1 MKTAEELM
9 KVTLKRGL
17 APIRKISV
25 SEWADKY
32 RMLPSES
39 AEPGR
44 WRTSRV
50 PYMKEIMDAV
60 TEAGVER
67 IIIKSAAQ
75 VGKSEVLLN
84 VIGRYAHVDPS
95 NIMIIQPT
103 LEMSQDFSKSRLSK
117 MIADTKVLT
126 PLFYGAKDIA
136 ESRNSNQT
144 ILSKFYVG
152 GRIVLAGANSPAGL
166 ASRPIRI
173 LLCDEVDRFPPSA
186 SSEGDP
192 LSIASKRTSTYWN
205 RKIVMCSTPTVKD
218 VSRIDLEYELGT
230 KEHWAHECPNCG
242 EYHTIEHSDIDEQCR
257 WVCPD
262 CGYKFDEQTVKQAKQ
277 KYIVDNPDV
286 KGIRS
291 FYINGFYSPWV
302 KWTEIMR
309 EWSEARGKPDLEKVV
324 FNTRFGLS
332 YERRSDVFEDEDEEE
347 WLKQREQ
354 YDNEVPSGVQ
364 ILTAGVDVQQNRLE
378 YEIVGWGEGEEC
390 WGICRGQVFGS
401 PQDAT
406 TWLELDARLDRV
418 YRTNTGR
425 LNVART
431 FVDSGYMT
439 TKVYEYCSTR
449 LYKGRLPIKGIG
461 SAGRSLIYRTDM
473 KHGMP
478 LTILGVNEGK
488 AMIYE
493 RLKLKESGAQKMH
506 FPADDEYLVRRYDEV
521 YFKQLMAEHRVIRM
535 AGGMMY
541 ETYEPI
547 KRSARNEALDLR
559 VYALAA
565 MKSLNIDWEKLKN
578 PTVVVKKK
586 KQRSLEGD
594 YW

>member
-9 KVTLKRGL
+9 RVTLKRGL
-17 APIRKISV
+17 APIKKISV

-50 PYMKEIMDAV
+50 PYMKEIMDSV
-60 TEAGVER
+60 TAAGIER
-67 IIIKSAAQ
+67 IIIKSSAQ
-75 VGKSEVLLN
+75 IGKSEVLLN
-84 VIGRYAHVDPS
+84 VIGRYAHVDPA

-103 LEMSQDFSKSRLSK
+103 LEMSQDFSKARLSK

-126 PLFYGAKDIA
+126 PLFYGQKDVS
-136 ESRNSNQT
+136 ESRNANQT

-205 RKIVMCSTPTVKD
+205 RKIVMCSTPTIAG

-230 KEHWAHECPNCG
+230 KEHWAHRCPNCG
-242 EYHTIEHSDIDEQCR
+242 EYHTIEHTEITDECKWR
-257 WVCPD
+257 CPD
-262 CGYKFDEQTVKQAKQ
+262 CGYAFDEQTIKHSKQ
-277 KYIVDNPDV
+277 KYIVDNPNA

-309 EWSEARGKPDLEKVV
+309 EWTEARGKPELEKVV
-324 FNTRFGLS
+324 YNTRFGLS
-332 YERRSDVFEDEDEEE
+332 YERRSDAFEEEDEDA
-347 WLKQREQ
+347 WLKQREH
-354 YDNEVPSGVQ
+354 YDGEVPSGVQ
-364 ILTAGVDVQQNRLE
+364 VLTAGVDVQQNRLE
-378 YEIVGWGEGEEC
+378 YEIVGWGAGEEC

-401 PQDAT
+401 PQDAS
-406 TWLELDARLDRV
+406 TWLELDARLDRG
-418 YRTNTGR
+418 YRSSEGT
-425 LNVART
+425 LKVART

-439 TKVYEYCSTR
+439 TKVYEYCATR
-449 LYKGRLPIKGIG
+449 LQRGRLPIKGIG
-461 SAGRSLIYRTDM
+461 STGRSLIYRTDM
-473 KHGMP
+473 KRGMP

-493 RLKLKESGAQKMH
+493 RLKIKDGAQKMH
-506 FPADDEYLVRRYDEV
+506 FPVDDEYMVRRYDEV

-535 AGGMMY
+535 AGGMLY

-547 KRSARNEALDLR
+547 SRRQRNEALDLR

-565 MKSLNIDWEKLKN
+565 MKSMNINWESG
-578 PTVVVKKK
+578 VKRVERPCKARVK
-586 KQRSLEGD
+586 SRSVD
-594 YW
+594 IW